1 MSMKEIGLGKALAMT
16 YRAGRMTPGERKE
29 LAQKRLKELA
39 VYAGQNSPYYGR
51 LYKELPEDWKL
62 TDLPTVNKVD
72 LMAHFDMWLTDRTV
86 TEEAVN
92 SFMED
97 RETLGGLWM
106 ENILSLLPQA
116 QQAARWWYSTTKP
129 A

>member
-72 LMAHFDMWLTDRTV
+72 LMAHFDC
-86 TEEAVN
+86 
-92 SFMED
+92 
-97 RETLGGLWM
+97 
-106 ENILSLLPQA
+106 LLYTSD
-116 QQAARWWYSTTKP
+116 AADE
-129 A
+129 